1 MNAKKT
7 EKFTSRQIRCRRA
20 DNSSCIYHIRG
31 VNRGINSNLPK
42 GCHKPNLHRYD
53 APFKRHG
60 KLWILTN
67 DQSGNA
73 LVTVLIAF
81 TLLVFLLMQPL
92 DTFVFQV
99 KHQMAETIMHKYLA
113 RMRLEGYLTI
123 QDEQDLITDFNN
135 ISCPIQ
141 NPSTDIVATA
151 KESNGDNRI
160 LRSNDP
166 VSSEL
171 MLQIT
176 CTPDPQPFNFMQLL
190 GGAPGTTTIKVGGKE
205 LSERVNP

>member
-1 MNAKKT
+1 
-7 EKFTSRQIRCRRA
+7 
-20 DNSSCIYHIRG
+20 
-31 VNRGINSNLPK
+31 
-42 GCHKPNLHRYD
+42 
-53 APFKRHG
+53 
-60 KLWILTN
+60 
-67 DQSGNA
+67 
-73 LVTVLIAF
+73 
-81 TLLVFLLMQPL
+81 
-92 DTFVFQV
+92 
-99 KHQMAETIMHKYLA
+99 MHKYLA

-141 NPSTDIVATA
+141 NPATDIVATA

-176 CTPDPQPFNFMQLL
+176 CKPDPQPFNFMQLL
-190 GGAPGTTTIKVGGKE
+190 GGSPGTTTIKVGGKE